1 MKKLILNPNVSVG
14 PFVFGTEQEK
24 IWEIIKKEF
33 GSESKP
39 IIENVPP
46 AYKEEY
52 HENPHVHL
60 EYKDNRLISVS
71 FMDDI
76 TRRYCEIYLGK
87 EKIWPRTEKKFLSI
101 FGESAFIEVFG
112 LYYHTELSLIANW
125 DDNPTSLTI
134 GCKGY
139 STEIV
144 ENFRL
149 FYTALEMKKG
159 MNRKECRT
167 LMNRTPQVS
176 IDGRTDNYPFGIIKP
191 EVTSLTYDSDDR
203 LIKACQSFP
212 DENIID
218 IRLK

>member
-1 MKKLILNPNVSVG
+1 MVNTCGFILSAKQEAIDTILDLI
-14 PFVFGTEQEK
+14 
-24 IWEIIKKEF
+24 
-33 GSESKP
+33 
-39 IIENVPP
+39 
-46 AYKEEY
+46 
-52 HENPHVHL
+52 
-60 EYKDNRLISVS
+60 EYKDNKLISVS
-71 FMDDI
+71 FIDDI
-76 TRRYCEIYLGK
+76 TKRYCEIYLGK

-112 LYYHTELSLIANW
+112 SYYHTELSLTVGW
-125 DDNPTSLTI
+125 DDNPPSLTI

-144 ENFRL
+144 ENYRL
-149 FYTALEMKKG
+149 FYTALKMKKG